1 MLIASR
7 VLRLRDKNSEIQI
20 AIRIS
25 APEQAE
31 DGAWFCHY
39 EVDWPDKKS
48 AKDIG
53 GFDSMQA
60 LVCALQIIGAEIY
73 SSNYYNAGQLFWE
86 CPGNGYGFPVAP
98 TLRDLLQGDDVKYL

>member
-7 VLRLRDKNSEIQI
+7 VLTLRDKNSKIQI
-20 AIRIS
+20 PIRIA
-25 APEQAE
+25 APHQAA

-39 EVDWPDKKS
+39 EIDWPDKKS

-60 LVCALQIIGAEIY
+60 LICTLQIIGAEIY
-73 SSNYYNAGQLFWE
+73 SSNYHKAGQLYWE
-86 CPGNGYGFPVAP
+86 TPGKGYGFPVAP
-98 TLRDLLQGDDVKYL
+98 TYRDLLQGNDANYL